1 MISYILV
8 AHCNHEVLLV
18 IILLYDVYDI
28 SISGF
33 IVLKLWYLH
42 FWTFF
47 NALLS
52 LKDGSY
58 TTECS
63 GPWMAEACNWC
74 CWAFSMYRPG
84 DESKF
89 EAKYICSVQSF
100 FSPISPFH
108 NFTFKQ
114 VIFCVTFTLRFHWF
128 FYLGKNF
135 KGVN

>member
-89 EAKYICSVQSF
+89 EAKYICSAQSF
-100 FSPISPFH
+100 FSPIAPCHIFS
-108 NFTFKQ
+108 FKQ
-114 VIFCVTFTLRFHWF
+114 VIFFCYIYALFSLI
-128 FYLGKNF
+128 YEGKNL